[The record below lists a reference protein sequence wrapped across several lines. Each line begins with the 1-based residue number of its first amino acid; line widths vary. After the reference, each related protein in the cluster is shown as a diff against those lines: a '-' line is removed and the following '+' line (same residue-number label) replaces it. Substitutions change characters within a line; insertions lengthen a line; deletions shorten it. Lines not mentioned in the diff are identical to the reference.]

1 MTWEEHGKYEEHE
14 RWTEKEEKKEVK
26 ARIATQCPKD
36 DKRAKTTAYKS
47 DSMDRE
53 TRNIANS
60 GANSGSI
67 RPLLTPAAITAD
79 IEVLISFLS
88 PLKVYA
94 GITDFMPPLLSLGL
108 GLFLSLF
115 LFIFPSCFF
124 LPLAFALHSLALR
137 FSSMLGAA
145 GRPNCRQIFAFQSAD

>member
-1 MTWEEHGKYEEHE
+1 M
-14 RWTEKEEKKEVK
+14 K
-26 ARIATQCPKD
+26 ARTAAQCLKD

-60 GANSGSI
+60 GANSDSI

-94 GITDFMPPLLSLGL
+94 GITDFMPSLLSLCL
-108 GLFLSLF
+108 RLTVSVSPPTPRVSL
-115 LFIFPSCFF
+115 P
-124 LPLAFALHSLALR
+124 PVLALR
-137 FSSMLGAA
+137 T
-145 GRPNCRQIFAFQSAD
+145 NCRQIFAFQSAD

>member
-1 MTWEEHGKYEEHE
+1 M
-14 RWTEKEEKKEVK
+14 
-26 ARIATQCPKD
+26 IAAQCPKD
-36 DKRAKTTAYKS
+36 DKRAKTTTYKS

-88 PLKVYA
+88 PAVKVYA
-94 GITDFMPPLLSLGL
+94 GITDFMPPLLSLSL
-108 GLFLSLF
+108 SVSISLSLSLSLTLSSFLSFF
-115 LFIFPSCFF
+115 LFP
-124 LPLAFALHSLALR
+124 PLTPLR
-137 FSSMLGAA
+137 FPPMLV
-145 GRPNCRQIFAFQSAD
+145 